1 MKAGRTSTRR
11 WLPSRRSAP
20 RSRGLVLGG
29 VWLRCL
35 TWWRAPGLDRRL
47 ARGADPMLSDELSL
61 RVGQLG
67 SARTRTRLACGLRG
81 AVELATRPADPLRM
95 PPSLLHREEIR
106 AHSELLLELAERVST
121 SEPLGVEGLAMTSL
135 LVLDCS
141 SPFHNKDASRSLTSI
156 AFRSARRTGPRPPE
170 RAHR

>member
-1 MKAGRTSTRR
+1 
-11 WLPSRRSAP
+11 
-20 RSRGLVLGG
+20 LVLGG

-47 ARGADPMLSDELSL
+47 AHGADPMLSDELSL

-81 AVELATRPADPLRM
+81 AVELTKRPADPLRM
-95 PPSLLHREEIR
+95 PPLLLHREEIR

-141 SPFHNKDASRSLTSI
+141 NPVPQQRREAI
-156 AFRSARRTGPRPPE
+156 AHCHRIRSAGRTGPRPPE